1 MRLFLA
7 SLIFL
12 CSTPNLHAQKSEEL
26 IPEQA
31 VSVFSVN
38 NVNLLQ
44 RISLDDLVKYEFMEE
59 LQQELFDGSTSGK
72 TLKESGID
80 FDQKLNIFFGR
91 GEKFE
96 LGGVSFGVKD
106 RAMLFEVFDDFQPIE
121 SNYPGVDFY
130 ASYFNTIAIKGN
142 SAVLFRVSPNM
153 ELVNE
158 TADSI
163 WYARGYGYPWEWQNE
178 PSLDEILQ
186 QLEEEENYEEWD
198 GEVITPEQETEFF
211 EDMETEENTVNPSEE
226 ELPAA
231 SDDPTQKTY
240 YELIDSVQ
248 MALQQQ
254 FLFEVSESLF
264 RFNKNLVMR
273 SAEFKQLMSHG
284 TEGTFFLDNS
294 MGFQKGTSFNH
305 LRYRYPGLYQ
315 DMVDLYQGNV
325 LLGDLVIQDNAIE
338 LKLKA
343 QYGPRLGEVYEGM
356 TAAKFDK
363 NILKYIHKDDNAFFT
378 MRLNTQQ
385 AYEEFYTLFHPM
397 LTKEA
402 QESRR
407 ISEQLLTLEMWNE
420 LINKDAAFK
429 AVKGSAFISYNGISK
444 VKTRKYIFE
453 YNEETFEYTEQ
464 EVEAEEDMP
473 LFTFGISTENP
484 NVATIILN
492 HLQRTEKDCRKEN
505 DVWIFEKAI
514 LRSAPLYVFI
524 RNGLILYTNDDKL
537 ALQHPDGYGA
547 EALEKDLAKAAQSS
561 GFLYGYADL
570 GKAIEGLPRELFS
583 DRENEMLDVIRGKS
597 GNIQFTSTATST
609 QATDFK
615 LLYSYEGDSEA
626 SGTYILDLINSL
638 YVISK

>member
-1 MRLFLA
+1 MRLILA
-7 SLIFL
+7 SLIFV
-12 CSTPNLHAQKSEEL
+12 CFIPMLHAQKSEEL

-72 TLKESGID
+72 TLKDSGID
-80 FDQKLNIFFGR
+80 FDQKLNIFFGK

-96 LGGVSFGVKD
+96 VGGVTFGVQD
-106 RAMLFEVFDDFQPIE
+106 RTKLFEVFDDFQPIE
-121 SNYPGVDFY
+121 SAYPGIDFY

-142 SAVLFRVSPNM
+142 SAILIRVSPNM

-163 WYARGYGYPWEWQNE
+163 WYARGYGYNWDWQSE
-178 PSLDEILQ
+178 PSLDEILH
-186 QLEEEENYEEWD
+186 QLEEDQMHEELD

-226 ELPAA
+226 LPMA
-231 SDDPTQKTY
+231 SDDPMQKTY

-248 MALQQQ
+248 VALQQN
-254 FLFEVSESLF
+254 FMIEVCASLF
-264 RFNKNLVMR
+264 RQDKNLMKR
-273 SAEFKQLMSHG
+273 SPEFKQLMSHT

-294 MGFQKGTSFNH
+294 MGFQKGTTFNH
-305 LRYRYPGLYQ
+305 LRNGYPGFYQ

-363 NILKYIHKDDNAFFT
+363 NILKYIHKDHNAFFT
-378 MRLNTQQ
+378 VRLNTRE
-385 AYEEFYTLFHPM
+385 AYEELYALFHPM
-397 LTKEA
+397 ISKEA
-402 QESRR
+402 EESRR
-407 ISEQLLTLEMWNE
+407 FSEQLLTLELWNE

-429 AVKGSAFISYNGISK
+429 AAKGSAFITYNGISK
-444 VKTRKYIFE
+444 VKTRKFIFE
-453 YNEETFEYTEQ
+453 YDEETFEYTEQ

-492 HLQRTEKDCRKEN
+492 HLERTDRECKKEN

-514 LRSAPLYVFI
+514 LRSAPLYVFV
-524 RNGLILYTNDDKL
+524 RNGLIIYTNDEKL
-537 ALQHPDGYGA
+537 ALQHPDGYGS
-547 EALEKDLAKAAQSS
+547 EALGKTLAKAAQGS
-561 GFLYGYADL
+561 GFLYGYANL
-570 GKAIEGLPRELFS
+570 GKAIEGLPNDLFS
-583 DRENEMLDVIRGKS
+583 DRENELLDVIRGKS
-597 GNIQFTSTATST
+597 GHIQFTSSATST

-615 LLYSYEGDSEA
+615 LLYDFEGDDDA

>member
-1 MRLFLA
+1 MMKLFIA
-7 SLIFL
+7 SLILVF
-12 CSTPNLHAQKSEEL
+12 STPVLRAQKSEEL

-72 TLKESGID
+72 TLKDSGID

-91 GEKFE
+91 GERFE

-106 RAMLFEVFDDFQPIE
+106 RAQLFEVFDDFQAIE
-121 SNYPGVDFY
+121 SPYPGVDFY

-142 SAVLFRVSPNM
+142 AAVLFRVSPNM

-163 WYARGYGYPWEWQNE
+163 WFSRGYGYPWEWQNE
-178 PSLDEILQ
+178 SSLDEILR
-186 QLEEEENYEEWD
+186 QLEEEESWD
-198 GEVITPEQETEFF
+198 EEVIAPEQPVEFF
-211 EDMETEENTVNPSEE
+211 EDMETEENTVNPSLEE
-226 ELPAA
+226 ELPEAG
-231 SDDPTQKTY
+231 DDPAQKTY

-248 MALQQQ
+248 VALQQQ
-254 FLFEVSESLF
+254 FMLEVSEALF
-264 RFNKNLVMR
+264 LHNRNLMKR
-273 SAEFKQLMSHG
+273 STEFTALMTH
-284 TEGTFFLDNS
+284 TAEGTFFLDNS
-294 MGFQKGTSFNH
+294 MGFEKGTSFNR
-305 LRYRYPGLYQ
+305 LRYQFPGLYE

-325 LLGDLVIQDNAIE
+325 LLGDLVIEDQAIV

-343 QYGPRLGEVYEGM
+343 KYGTRLGEVYEGM

-363 NILKYIHKDDNAFFT
+363 QILKYIHKDHNAFFT
-378 MRLNTQQ
+378 LRMNTRQ
-385 AYEEFYTLFHPM
+385 AYEDLFALFHPM
-397 LTKEA
+397 LSKEA
-402 QESRR
+402 EQSRR
-407 ISEQLLTLEMWNE
+407 ISEQLMSLELWNE

-429 AVKGSAFISYNGISK
+429 AVKGSAFITYNGISK
-444 VKTRKYIFE
+444 VKTRKYVFE
-453 YNEETFEYTEQ
+453 YDEETFEYTER

-484 NVATIILN
+484 NVATIVLN
-492 HLQRTEKDCRKEN
+492 HLERTESECHKEN
-505 DVWIFEKAI
+505 DVWVFDKAI
-514 LRSAPLYVFI
+514 LRAAPLYVFV
-524 RNGLILYTNDDKL
+524 RNGLILYTNDAKL

-547 EALEKDLAKAAQSS
+547 EALEKNLAKAAQSS

-570 GKAIEGLPRELFS
+570 GKAIEGLPRELFT

-597 GNIQFTSTATST
+597 GHVQFTSTATSA
-609 QATDFK
+609 QSTDFK
-615 LLYSYEGDSEA
+615 LHYAYEGDSDS